1 MVRHLL
7 CPELFVEQCE
17 FFINDEVVSSSLM
30 VLGCIHSPCSC
41 IGDSCCDCC
50 GQSANIPANASLA
63 SAALLDSSRNAVA
76 GSLLYAV
83 DFGGLGG
90 VPYDGFMLLGYIVFE
105 LIHRGVM
112 N

>member
-7 CPELFVEQCE
+7 CPELFVEQYE
-17 FFINDEVVSSSLM
+17 FFINDEVVSSSLR
-30 VLGCIHSPCSC
+30 VEGCIHSPCSC

-50 GQSANIPANASLA
+50 GQSANIPANV
-63 SAALLDSSRNAVA
+63 LDSSRNAVA